1 MENKSLSA
9 SRRFYDRTLRAL
21 LYLSGFITCA
31 LLGIGAKMVQ
41 GKTGKEEKK

>member
-31 LLGIGAKMVQ
+31 LLGAVVYFIGKR
-41 GKTGKEEKK
+41 TFYYN